1 MIIGI
6 GVDIVNVSRLKA
18 SVERFGDRFLKR
30 VFTAREL
37 QDCLGNANQFE
48 KLAARFAA
56 KEAVVKAIG
65 IGLRNGI
72 TWQDVEVR
80 NDGMGKPEIHSY
92 GKCKQMLH
100 VLSVSRM
107 HVSLSHDTDTAIAMI
122 VLEKKT
128 Y

>member
-6 GVDIVNVSRLKA
+6 GVDIVNVSRLKI
-18 SVERFGDRFLKR
+18 SIERFGDRFLKR
-30 VFTAREL
+30 VFTSKEL
-37 QDCLGNANQFE
+37 EDCLGKANQFE

-56 KEAVVKAIG
+56 KEATVKAIG

-72 TWQDVEVR
+72 TWQDIEVR

-100 VLSVSRM
+100 VLSVSRV
-107 HVSLSHDTDTAIAMI
+107 HVSLSHSDDSAIAMV

-128 Y
+128 H